1 MKKIFLVMICL
12 ILFIFTISSVS
23 ATDANQTDNILT
35 TDIGTFFELQDTINN
50 AENGSTVN
58 LDKDYVYN
66 GDDGGEGINI
76 TKDITINGNGHVLDG
91 IHASRIFNIDYANV
105 VLNNI
110 TFVNAKS
117 IEGGAINSHCFDDN
131 FNDYN
136 NLEINSCIFEGN
148 TADVGGAVYAYFNN
162 LKINDCIFSNNI
174 AAQKGGAIEL
184 LDSNA
189 LINNSIF
196 LNNCADNGA
205 AIRHEAFFYIND
217 IVISNTILND
227 NVANVDFGLVDTY
240 GVDYVYGDVYLRS
253 NDPLAD
259 HQMDI
264 TPPDTSW
271 LYYPNMTF
279 INVSFNGFENQSFI
293 FNEDD
298 LDANL
303 DNETVRFEVYGDDVL
318 LINTTSITH
327 EGIARIDYAN
337 LSVAN
342 NYTLNVYYGNLTDS
356 ALLRVKKDP
365 NFTMSVDD
373 IVLGDDLLIKFNIS
387 HEIENYENATAVV
400 EVYDPSVYQD
410 LPKYYSFFNLTG
422 NNITIP
428 FPYLGNFAVNLY
440 FAGDESFRS
449 SLINQSFNVYNIDY
463 NLTGNKTVLMVD
475 AIYKHFGGDERLYIN
490 LSDENTNPLANKT
503 ISIDVNGVK
512 YSRTTDEFGQASMAI
527 NLPSGYYRAII
538 KFEGDDEYLPIG
550 NVSEIMVYPTVD
562 GYEMSKYV
570 GVPGKYTVECT
581 DSQGNKLTS
590 GEVKFN
596 INGVMYYRAI
606 GEDGVAGLNINL
618 AQGTYIITA
627 TNPVTGEMQSG
638 EITVLPTLINNH
650 DLVKYYRNDSQFTV
664 DLDGPFELKDQT
676 VTFNINGV
684 MYERKTNENGTAK
697 LNINLAPGE
706 YIITSM
712 FNGCM
717 VSNKITVLP
726 ILEAEDLE
734 MYFQDGS
741 TFDALLLDGQGYPLA
756 NEFVVFNING
766 VFYDRITDDFG
777 IARLNINLMAGEYI
791 ITSSYNGF
799 NIANKITI
807 SS

>member
-1 MKKIFLVMICL
+1 MNNKFIVLICL
-12 ILFIFTISSVS
+12 FLFIFTVSSVS
-23 ATDANQTDNILT
+23 ATDANQTVTKNVLT
-35 TDIGTFFELQDTINN
+35 EDIGTFSELQDIISNT
-50 AENGSTVN
+50 EEGSIVN
-58 LDKDYVYN
+58 LDKDYAYDEDN
-66 GDDGGEGINI
+66 GVVGIIISDKN
-76 TKDITINGNGHVLDG
+76 ITINGNGHTLDG
-91 IHASRIFNIDYANV
+91 NHTTRVFDILDGNV

-110 TFVNAKS
+110 LFVNGKS
-117 IEGGAINSHCFDDN
+117 SEGGAIYSEGH
-131 FNDYN
+131 
-136 NLEINSCIFEGN
+136 LE
-148 TADVGGAVYAYFNN
+148 
-162 LKINDCIFSNNI
+162 INDCIFIDN
-174 AAQKGGAIEL
+174 AANHSGGAICAFHSL
-184 LDSNA
+184 NVNNCTFINNVGHGGAIRSYDADVSILDS
-189 LINNSIF
+189 LF
-196 LNNCADNGA
+196 LNNSGYGGA
-205 AIRHEAFFYIND
+205 VEFVHDFGGSLL
-217 IVISNTILND
+217 ISNSVFND
-227 NVANVDFGLVDTY
+227 NVAYERLWLHHSY
-240 GVDYVYGDVYLRS
+240 GEDYTDGVVSLES
-253 NDPLAD
+253 SANLAD
-259 HQMDI
+259 NQISVYSSSIYDVTI
-264 TPPDTSW
+264 PF
-271 LYYPNMTF
+271 PNIAF
-279 INVSFNGFENQSFI
+279 SNVSFNGLENQSFNI
-293 FNEDD
+293 SESDYMG
-298 LDANL
+298 LDIGL
-303 DNETVRFEVYGDDVL
+303 DNKTIRFEVYDDDEL
-318 LINTTSITH
+318 LINTTNTTVD
-327 EGIARIDYAN
+327 GIAKIDYGD
-337 LSVAN
+337 LIGYDV
-342 NYTLNVYYGNLTDS
+342 YLNVYYGNLTDS

-373 IVLGDDLLIKFNIS
+373 IVLGDDLVIKFNIS

-400 EVYDPSVYQD
+400 EVYDPSVYND
-410 LPKYYSFFNLTG
+410 LPKYYSFFNLNG

-428 FPYLGNFAVNLY
+428 FPYLGNFTVNLY
-440 FAGDESFRS
+440 FDGDESFIS
-449 SLINQSFNVYNIDY
+449 SSINQTFNVYNVDY
-463 NLTGNKTVLMVD
+463 NLTGNKTTLMAD
-475 AIYKHFGGDERLYIN
+475 ALYKRFGGDERLYIS
-490 LSDENTNPLANKT
+490 LSDENDNLLANKT

-512 YSRTTDEFGQASMAI
+512 YSRTTDKFGQASMAI
-527 NLPSGYYRAII
+527 NLPSGYYRTII

-550 NVSEIMVYPTVD
+550 NVSEITIYPTVD

-570 GVPGKYTVECT
+570 GVPGKYSVECT

-590 GEVKFN
+590 GDVKFN

-606 GEDGVAGLNINL
+606 DEDGLAGLNINL

-706 YIITSM
+706 YVITSM

-734 MYFQDGS
+734 MYFEDGS
-741 TFDALLLDGQGYPLA
+741 TFDAMLLDGQGYPLA

-777 IARLNINLMAGEYI
+777 IARLNINLMDGEYI
-791 ITSSYNGF
+791 ITSSYNGC
-799 NIANKITI
+799 NISNKITI